1 MQVLVSTGL
10 QFPQGVAVDDYRQML
25 YVADPSLGKLVR
37 YKLQASGDTLQVGK
51 METVASGVEVR
62 AVAVDGLGNVWFTD
76 EPNQRI
82 MRVTAQ
88 MIQEGRTTPQT
99 VYDGSALK
107 EVSSPGGI
115 AVDNFFVYWLN
126 KAGGQGSGTLVRA
139 LQHPA
144 VDLGGNVT
152 SLVAHAPGVHK
163 LADNADK
170 CYGICLALGN
180 AYFSDEFKSLYGVSR
195 AAVARSEEVAITG
208 SFTEPRGC
216 AYDGDSTVYVADK
229 TENAIYGFAANME
242 RLMPGRE
249 MVKAAE
255 LQGAFGVTV
264 FTDLGGAAKAA

>member
-62 AVAVDGLGNVWFTD
+62 AVAISGLK
-76 EPNQRI
+76 RI
-82 MRVTAQ
+82 IGLVFHRCYPT
-88 MIQEGRTTPQT
+88 EGRTTPQT